1 MNSLRVMAWIF
12 LVAFLGFLLYVGV
25 WAGRKN
31 KSGGT
36 GAEVEYFLG
45 GKSTVWSAK

>member
-25 WAGRKN
+25 WAGRKTN
-31 KSGGT
+31 PVVLVLKLSISS
-36 GAEVEYFLG
+36 VENQLL
-45 GKSTVWSAK
+45 